1 MCLVPRVSESEEG
14 CRVTIPITRCRPE
27 WGPRLRD
34 LREICISPPT
44 TSPAADIS
52 NLLITERSIRWR
64 KFRRI
69 LTSSPR
75 LPIFHLRVTTD
86 TTDTTRV
93 LMVRVTIPTLSTT
106 THISP
111 TCLQSWGTLT
121 MALPSL
127 TWCILRCCNTGTA
140 STKKLM
146 REVLLITKTWRL
158 SHNLECCLGRQ
169 MTVLKY
175 FHKKNICIKQIMKM
189 WGWHARDMRVKQK
202 HVWVPHSHSD
212 NSVFYIYKV
221 DCYFFMFHV
230 CIGTLITSSQA
241 SILRVRSFEKANK
254 QFS

>member
-1 MCLVPRVSESEEG
+1 MVNGIKWFSRCKFGQKFTEG
-14 CRVTIPITRCRPE
+14 SYWMHTPQPGGHGRAE
-27 WGPRLRD
+27 
-34 LREICISPPT
+34 
-44 TSPAADIS
+44 A
-52 NLLITERSIRWR
+52 
-64 KFRRI
+64 
-69 LTSSPR
+69 
-75 LPIFHLRVTTD
+75 
-86 TTDTTRV
+86 
-93 LMVRVTIPTLSTT
+93 
-106 THISP
+106 
-111 TCLQSWGTLT
+111 
-121 MALPSL
+121 
-127 TWCILRCCNTGTA
+127 GTA

-146 REVLLITKTWRL
+146 REVLLINKTWRL

-202 HVWVPHSHSD
+202 HVWVPHTHSD
-212 NSVFYIYKV
+212 KSVFYIYKV